1 VQNHH
6 HDSHKDSQTEEKRAR
21 LPLSAR
27 FLLFAISIL
36 VLNGYLLS
44 HKTDKV
50 IEQAFLAQADQKI
63 HLLLDQIRR
72 NVEQERIALTDVALA
87 AEVDYL
93 NRHSDFGWQLH
104 IQDLY
109 AFDARPS
116 GAKRHFNQAPLI
128 IGSFMTGSHHLEN
141 PENTTQTAAS
151 LRRIIYCR

>member
-1 VQNHH
+1 MQNHH
-6 HDSHKDSQTEEKRAR
+6 HDSYKASQTEEKRAR

-72 NVEQERIALTDVALA
+72 NVEQERIALTDATLA
-87 AEVDYL
+87 ASHVMPSNWASSWVWRQHL
-93 NRHSDFGWQLH
+93 SPRN
-104 IQDLY
+104 
-109 AFDARPS
+109 ARQEQPEGTPS
-116 GAKRHFNQAPLI
+116 AAECSSRP
-128 IGSFMTGSHHLEN
+128 
-141 PENTTQTAAS
+141 NTS
-151 LRRIIYCR
+151 V